1 MFSVVIP
8 TLQKSPKLG
17 RLISSLDSVDL
28 VGEILVINNAPEP
41 LEFASQKVRILNQS
55 ENIFVNPAWNLG
67 AEQARFPWLAIL
79 NDDVVLGRDFFSR
92 AAWLLRTG
100 RVGMVGLNKDH
111 VIESVS
117 YTHLTLP
124 TNREV

>member
-8 TLQKSPKLG
+8 TLQKSNKLG
-17 RLISSLDSVDL
+17 RLIESLDAVDL
-28 VGEILVINNAPEP
+28 VGEIIVINNAPKP
-41 LEFASQKVRILNQS
+41 LAVASKKMRVLDQD

-79 NDDVVLGRDFFSR
+79 NDDVVLGRDFFAR
-92 AAWLLRTG
+92 AAWLFRTR

-111 VIESVS
+111 VTES
-117 YTHLTLP
+117 P
-124 TNREV
+124 GGGFEN